1 MIAWSAFFDLLAPEV
16 PGCPQVAQTLA
27 LRRAAIAFC
36 EQSMVWRESHNP
48 ISVSVGTAE
57 YDFIPPDQAVVH
69 TVQYAQF
76 EGRELEITG
85 QDNIRIQDWRD
96 QTGFPQYLL
105 SGPTALTLVPEPDV
119 EGTLTL
125 LVTLKPVP
133 GATDIPDLLYNEYRE
148 AIVHGALSRLML
160 SPKKPYTDAGLA
172 SYHQHQF
179 QIKTAA
185 AGTRADRN
193 YTRAALRTTIMRR

>member
-1 MIAWSAFFDLLAPEV
+1 MAMDM
-16 PGCPQVAQTLA
+16 A

-36 EQSMVWRESHNP
+36 EQSMAWRESHNP
-48 ISVSVGTAE
+48 ISVTSGTAE
-57 YDFIPPDQAVVH
+57 YDFVPPDQAVVH
-69 TVQYAQF
+69 TVTYAQF
-76 EGRELEITG
+76 ESEELEITG
-85 QDNIRIQDWRD
+85 ESDIRIYKWRE
-96 QTGFPQYLL
+96 QTGLPKYLL
-105 SGPTALTLVPEPDV
+105 GGATSLTLVPEPD
-119 EGTLTL
+119 EDGTLTL
-125 LVTLKPVP
+125 IVILKPSAGSTELP
-133 GATDIPDLLYNEYRE
+133 DILYNEYRE
-148 AIVHGALSRLML
+148 PIVHGALSRLLL